1 MLLILVSVVLVN
13 VAYSSTEPGIPREFN
28 TCRNIPTPL
37 LDRWGKICSS
47 ISSLEF
53 RNTLVKVEEHE
64 LSQYKLQAP
73 NLFQLT

>member
-13 VAYSSTEPGIPREFN
+13 VAYPSTEPGRPREFN

-37 LDRWGKICSS
+37 LDRWEKIGSS

-53 RNTLVKVEEHE
+53 RNALVEGRGAK
-64 LSQYKLQAP
+64 A
-73 NLFQLT
+73 LTV